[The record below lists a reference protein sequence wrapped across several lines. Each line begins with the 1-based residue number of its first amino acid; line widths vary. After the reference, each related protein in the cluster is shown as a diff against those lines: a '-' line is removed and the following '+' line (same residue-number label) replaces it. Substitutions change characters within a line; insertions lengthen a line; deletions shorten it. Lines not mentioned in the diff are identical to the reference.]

1 MNRRYDKLDPVKLL
15 EELEQSQT
23 KLFEHAWAMP
33 IIQQINEPQIPL
45 LEEIL
50 SNWSNTIGSE
60 YPGYRNHVYRMVHC
74 CLALKDCNKQERE
87 KIIIAA
93 CSVRITNLDD
103 ILLFMPSKL
112 EIVTEF
118 LILKYPKHYVG
129 QALLN
134 GVISGKALPKYLC
147 SDNDPLFLFHRWKAN
162 LRILEI
168 EELKS
173 VPGNPTSHPFVE
185 PVIKT
190 TRNEC
195 LDQQLFFNK
204 HDLMKILGHYKKHYN
219 ETRAHSS
226 LEKKTPNTM
235 TLDSEIGK
243 KVVSLDRFR
252 WKSACNELYRFPV
265 AA

>member
-1 MNRRYDKLDPVKLL
+1 MNTWKSNVAPVRR
-15 EELEQSQT
+15 T
-23 KLFEHAWAMP
+23 
-33 IIQQINEPQIPL
+33 
-45 LEEIL
+45 
-50 SNWSNTIGSE
+50 
-60 YPGYRNHVYRMVHC
+60 RN
-74 CLALKDCNKQERE
+74 KN
-87 KIIIAA
+87 
-93 CSVRITNLDD
+93 
-103 ILLFMPSKL
+103 
-112 EIVTEF
+112 
-118 LILKYPKHYVG
+118 
-129 QALLN
+129 
-134 GVISGKALPKYLC
+134 
-147 SDNDPLFLFHRWKAN
+147 
-162 LRILEI
+162 
-168 EELKS
+168 
-173 VPGNPTSHPFVE
+173 
-185 PVIKT
+185 